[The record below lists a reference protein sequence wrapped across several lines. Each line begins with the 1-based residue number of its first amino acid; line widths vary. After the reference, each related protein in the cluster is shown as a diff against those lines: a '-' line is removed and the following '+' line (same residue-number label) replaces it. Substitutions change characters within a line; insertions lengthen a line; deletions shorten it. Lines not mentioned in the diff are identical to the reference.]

1 MQAKNTLITAAVAGF
16 SGVALG
22 AFGAHGLK
30 GVLSADMLT
39 VYQTAVQYHLIHAVV
54 LLALSLWLQ
63 VQPSRWLSWSARLM
77 LLGLILFS
85 GSLYLLALS
94 GVRPLGMITPLGGV
108 SWLLGWSALLVAAVK
123 LKTPSLS
130 L

>member
-1 MQAKNTLITAAVAGF
+1 
-16 SGVALG
+16 
-22 AFGAHGLK
+22 
-30 GVLSADMLT
+30 MLA

-94 GVRPLGMITPLGGV
+94 GLRPLGMITPLGGV

-123 LKTPSLS
+123 LKTPSHS